1 MNSLFVALFVYFN
14 GDKKGSHWR
23 AAVIG
28 LMGYLIDILLICL
41 AFSTCGMLLKI
52 FSIVVTVFDAVMLIY
67 GCRELAKVNNFAEK
81 SASVDIT
88 EISSDEYW
96 DMLKND

>member
-23 AAVIG
+23 AGVIG
-28 LMGYLIDILLICL
+28 LMGYVIDILLIFL
-41 AFSTCGMLLKI
+41 AFGACGILLKI
-52 FSIVVTVFDAVMLIY
+52 FSIVVTVLDAVLLIY
-67 GCRELAKVNNFAEK
+67 GYRTLAKIDNFAEK
-81 SASVDIT
+81 NLNVDIT